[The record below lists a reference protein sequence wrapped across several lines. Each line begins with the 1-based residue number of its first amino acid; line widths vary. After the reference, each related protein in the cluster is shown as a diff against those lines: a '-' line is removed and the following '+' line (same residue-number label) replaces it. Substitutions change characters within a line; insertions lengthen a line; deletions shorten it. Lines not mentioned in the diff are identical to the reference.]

1 MNLHKYQKQLLLF
14 SFLAIPVTLLLLFVV
29 YPFLRLLQLSFTN
42 WDGISKTFAYLGFD
56 NYHKLFWNSPE
67 VWISLKNNWT
77 YFWVHALFIPLELIV
92 AVVLDSKLRATRF
105 FKTMTFLPY
114 IINGVA
120 IAYVFSFFYSS
131 EGGALNMILQQLGL
145 ENWILRWL
153 SDIRIV
159 NYSLVAV
166 SLWRY
171 CGFHIILFLAGLNSI
186 PSELFEAATVDGANS
201 IKRLWYVTIPAI
213 KPVLE
218 IILFLNV
225 RGALQV
231 FDIPFLITRGGPG
244 YASSTFTL
252 YTLDTAF
259 KYNSFGLAA
268 AMGVNLLVLIVLLSW
283 VQKKIVNL

>member
-1 MNLHKYQKQLLLF
+1 MNLIKYQKQLLLF

-29 YPFLRLLQLSFTN
+29 YPFLRLLQLSFTDWN
-42 WDGISKTFAYLGFD
+42 GLSATFNFIRFD
-56 NYHKLFWNSPE
+56 NYIKLLWNSPE
-67 VWISLKNNWT
+67 VWVSLKNNWT
-77 YFWVHALFIPLELIV
+77 YFWVHALFIPLELII
-92 AVVLDSKLRATRF
+92 AVILDSKLRAARF
-105 FKTMTFLPY
+105 FKTVTFLPY

-120 IAYVFSFFYSS
+120 IAYVFSFFYSP
-131 EGGALNMILQQLGL
+131 EGGALNMTLQQLGL
-145 ENWILRWL
+145 GNWIHRWL
-153 SDIRIV
+153 SDMKIV
-159 NYSLVAV
+159 NYSLAAV
-166 SLWRY
+166 SLWRFS
-171 CGFHIILFLAGLNSI
+171 GFHIILFLAGLNSI
-186 PSELFEAATVDGANS
+186 PGELFEAATVDGANS
-201 IKRLWYVTIPAI
+201 VQRLWRITIPAI

-268 AMGVNLLVLIVLLSW
+268 AMGVNLLILIVLLSW
-283 VQKKIVNL
+283 VQKRLVNL

>member
-1 MNLHKYQKQLLLF
+1 MNLIKYQKQLLLF

-42 WDGISKTFAYLGFD
+42 WDGLSTTFSYIGFD
-56 NYHKLFWNSPE
+56 NYIKLLWNSPE
-67 VWISLKNNWT
+67 VWVSLKNNWT
-77 YFWVHALFIPLELIV
+77 YFWVHAIFIPIELII
-92 AVVLDSKLRATRF
+92 AVILDSKLRATRF
-105 FKTMTFLPY
+105 FKTVAFLPY

-120 IAYVFSFFYSS
+120 IAYVFSFFYSP
-131 EGGALNMILQQLGL
+131 EGGALNMTLQQLGL
-145 ENWILRWL
+145 GSWIHRWL
-153 SDIRIV
+153 SDMKIV
-159 NYSLVAV
+159 NYSLVTV

-186 PSELFEAATVDGANS
+186 PGELFEAATVDGANS
-201 IKRLWYVTIPAI
+201 VQRLWRITIPSI

-268 AMGVNLLVLIVLLSW
+268 AMGVNLLFLIVLLSS
-283 VQKKIVNL
+283 VQKKLVNL